1 MSTPPAELSPG
12 SSSTVC
18 EDLPCLGC
26 SLCIACLIYLSFAW
40 KAVAEQSLPGRL
52 LARDCV
58 GVCLCPV
65 VHPQSPQPAHRRRS
79 MHMPV
84 KVYLHER
91 HSHAAVCWRKG
102 NLRPPTSCPQ
112 GQLALWIP
120 ELSAGS
126 GRCRNR
132 SAQKGSCSFHP
143 KRKGSGGQGFREEA
157 GGQRETEGGAEEGE
171 PGVLGQLGCSP
182 AHSSPKF
189 QAGVMG
195 RGSQHPLFPDKAP
208 AGKYSKWSWNVTEG
222 MTSKAVT

>member
-12 SSSTVC
+12 PSSTVC

-26 SLCIACLIYLSFAW
+26 SLCIARLIYLSFAW

-65 VHPQSPQPAHRRRS
+65 VHPQSPQPAHRRS
-79 MHMPV
+79 THMPV
-84 KVYLHER
+84 KVYLR
-91 HSHAAVCWRKG
+91 GPHSHAAGCWRKG

-143 KRKGSGGQGFREEA
+143 KRKGSGGQGCREEA
-157 GGQRETEGGAEEGE
+157 GGKEGLREELRKVNLGSWGSWAVALLTPVLRRESWGEAPNTPFFLTKLQQARIQGG
-171 PGVLGQLGCSP
+171 
-182 AHSSPKF
+182 F
-189 QAGVMG
+189 
-195 RGSQHPLFPDKAP
+195 
-208 AGKYSKWSWNVTEG
+208 G
-222 MTSKAVT
+222 M